1 MKSCS
6 SLRRFIQG
14 KLRKAM
20 AIMSYSSQTL
30 TFYHSRKNYVH
41 RFFSYFP
48 IILLSPSVWFKCFF
62 PFIISQNSC
71 GTTPCMNGGTCQ
83 SGFLPHGYRCLCAA
97 GFSGLKCETGKIF
110 ERNGITPS
118 EIQVILFSL
127 WLFWLIFDQSFISM
141 FWHLTKLRICH
152 LYLKSSRTQERAR
165 IVPNS
170 IVSCDTTETNNCQKK
185 KKTKKENNLLA
196 NFD

>member
-6 SLRRFIQG
+6 SSCRFIRG

-30 TFYHSRKNYVH
+30 TSYHSRKNYVH

-48 IILLSPSVWFKCFF
+48 IILLSPSVWFEWFF

-97 GFSGLKCETGKIF
+97 GFTGLKCETGKIF
-110 ERNGITPS
+110 ERNWITPS

-127 WLFWLIFDQSFISM
+127 WLFWLIFDKSFISM

-152 LYLKSSRTQERAR
+152 WYLKSSRT
-165 IVPNS
+165 
-170 IVSCDTTETNNCQKK
+170 
-185 KKTKKENNLLA
+185 
-196 NFD
+196 

>member
-6 SLRRFIQG
+6 SSCRFIRG

-48 IILLSPSVWFKCFF
+48 IILLSPSVWFECFF

-83 SGFLPHGYRCLCAA
+83 SGFLPHGYRCLCTA
-97 GFSGLKCETGKIF
+97 GFTGLKCETGKIF
-110 ERNGITPS
+110 ERNWITPS

-127 WLFWLIFDQSFISM
+127 WLFWLIFDKSFISM

-152 LYLKSSRTQERAR
+152 WYLKSSRT
-165 IVPNS
+165 
-170 IVSCDTTETNNCQKK
+170 
-185 KKTKKENNLLA
+185 
-196 NFD
+196 

>member
-6 SLRRFIQG
+6 SSCRFIRG

-20 AIMSYSSQTL
+20 AITSYSSQTL

-97 GFSGLKCETGKIF
+97 GFSGLKCETGKVF

-152 LYLKSSRTQERAR
+152 WYLKSSRT
-165 IVPNS
+165 
-170 IVSCDTTETNNCQKK
+170 
-185 KKTKKENNLLA
+185 
-196 NFD
+196 

>member
-6 SLRRFIQG
+6 SSCRFIRE
-14 KLRKAM
+14 KLRKAK

-48 IILLSPSVWFKCFF
+48 IILLSPSVWFKRFF

-83 SGFLPHGYRCLCAA
+83 SGFLPHGYRCLCTA
-97 GFSGLKCETGKIF
+97 GFTGLKCKTGKIF
-110 ERNGITPS
+110 ERNWITPS

-127 WLFWLIFDQSFISM
+127 WLFWLIFDQSFIWM

-152 LYLKSSRTQERAR
+152 WYLKSSRT
-165 IVPNS
+165 
-170 IVSCDTTETNNCQKK
+170 
-185 KKTKKENNLLA
+185 
-196 NFD
+196 

>member
-1 MKSCS
+1 MIHALAQLLYHVLGQVTLLLQCLSPPRKLSDQHIPMKSCS
-6 SLRRFIQG
+6 SSCHFIRG
-14 KLRKAM
+14 NLRKGK

-97 GFSGLKCETGKIF
+97 GFTGLKCETGKIF
-110 ERNGITPS
+110 ERNWITPS

-141 FWHLTKLRICH
+141 FWHLTKLRTCH
-152 LYLKSSRTQERAR
+152 LYLKSSRT
-165 IVPNS
+165 
-170 IVSCDTTETNNCQKK
+170 
-185 KKTKKENNLLA
+185 
-196 NFD
+196 